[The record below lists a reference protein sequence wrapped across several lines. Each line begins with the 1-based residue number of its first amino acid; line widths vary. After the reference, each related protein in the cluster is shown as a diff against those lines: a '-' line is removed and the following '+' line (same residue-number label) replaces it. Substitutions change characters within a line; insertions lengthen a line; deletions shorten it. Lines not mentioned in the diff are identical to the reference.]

1 MPMKRE
7 LFRLQKRL
15 EQIQGELFDMKAILN
30 EYFSE
35 EEQVILK
42 YEASIGRNGTR
53 LEEITA
59 KELSLYAVDCQNY
72 LRFGE
77 EVEDCLERRLPQT
90 TAVRVG
96 AVPDILKEMGCGN
109 MELYITQK
117 CLRNILHASLK
128 STSHYHNI
136 ELRQLKQLPELL
148 NKPLA
153 VLSTKSHPGTIT
165 VILDA
170 QDKEKN
176 QLIVPI
182 KINGSAFYQEEK
194 VEANFILSF
203 YGKRNVEHYIRMAEL
218 KNEIL
223 FLDKKISTVPGRKP
237 LQLWQFLNAN
247 AYINNVQQSE
257 EKVNELGGISEEIKD
272 NLKENKGVLKSEEI
286 PRKGL

>member
-1 MPMKRE
+1 MKRE

-15 EQIQGELFDMKAILN
+15 EQIQGELSDMKTILN

-59 KELSLYAVDCQNY
+59 KELSQYAADCQNY
-72 LRFGE
+72 LKFGE
-77 EVEDCLERRLPQT
+77 EVEECLERRLPQT

-117 CLRNILHASLK
+117 HLRSILHVSSK

-153 VLSTKSHPGTIT
+153 VLSAKSHPGTIT
-165 VILDA
+165 VILDV

-194 VEANFILSF
+194 VEANFILHF
-203 YGKRNVEHYIRMAEL
+203 YGKRNVEHYIRMAEI

-223 FLDKKISTVPGRKP
+223 FLDKKISTVPGRKS

-247 AYINNVQQSE
+247 AYISNIQQSE
-257 EKVNELGGISEEIKD
+257 KKVNELGGISEEIKD
-272 NLKENKGVLKSEEI
+272 NFKENKGVLKSEEI